1 MFDMSVWHVSYC
13 FWILIVRLCRTVHVE
28 DNLCKCERF
37 HVFVRVCICTP
48 FLCWYYYIVFKNRII
63 DTCHGITCA
72 SWYSLYIKK
81 NIWRENSS
89 HLGQPRQRMQQK
101 LWCVR
106 YRSMFGVVMA
116 NRVRD
121 RARLGFCLGAW
132 ARSRHRR
139 HLALLRNMTFSMPM
153 PSVWSKSKMNSKAM
167 EFKIWSWEQ
176 CACCASCTVW
186 FSDSDSLK
194 LCLLCIVLS
203 RAKAKMEKR
212 AKMAK
217 AVIALGPVQAREIE
231 RLLLGIQIVCS
242 WIEIAEFSNEFS
254 RCYWIFWHPLWLC
267 DVWFCGFVNLPYV
280 SLFLNVIFF
289 WYVFKE

>member
-1 MFDMSVWHVSYC
+1 M
-13 FWILIVRLCRTVHVE
+13 
-28 DNLCKCERF
+28 ERF

-72 SWYSLYIKK
+72 SWYDTK

-101 LWCVR
+101 LWCVQ
-106 YRSMFGVVMA
+106 YRLMFGVAMA

-121 RARLGFCLGAW
+121 RARLGSCLGAW
-132 ARSRHRR
+132 ARSR

-153 PSVWSKSKMNSKAM
+153 PSVWSNESKMNSKAM

-231 RLLLGIQIVCS
+231 RLLLGNTNCLLLDRNWWV
-242 WIEIAEFSNEFS
+242 FK
-254 RCYWIFWHPLWLC
+254 WIFTMLLNLLTSFVTLWRLILC
-267 DVWFCGFVNLPYV
+267 FCEAF
-280 SLFLNVIFF
+280 SIFLSF
-289 WYVFKE
+289 WMSYFSGMCSKNKGYMMVT

>member
-1 MFDMSVWHVSYC
+1 MPWYNMC
-13 FWILIVRLCRTVHVE
+13 ILI
-28 DNLCKCERF
+28 F
-37 HVFVRVCICTP
+37 
-48 FLCWYYYIVFKNRII
+48 II
-63 DTCHGITCA
+63 YT
-72 SWYSLYIKK
+72 K

-106 YRSMFGVVMA
+106 YRLMFGVAMA

-121 RARLGFCLGAW
+121 RARLGSCLGAW
-132 ARSRHRR
+132 ARSR

-153 PSVWSKSKMNSKAM
+153 PSVWSNESKMNSKAM

-231 RLLLGIQIVCS
+231 RLLLGSKLVSFQMNFHDA
-242 WIEIAEFSNEFS
+242 IESIDILCDFVTSDFVVL
-254 RCYWIFWHPLWLC
+254 WIFLYL
-267 DVWFCGFVNLPYV
+267 
-280 SLFLNVIFF
+280 SLFLNVVFF